1 MTNSNSSDQV
11 FAVVSPRSVGG
22 IPIFDFSDAITS
34 ENISEFYSEESDI
47 RRVCNQ
53 LTDYGFHILSVGAA
67 SISFSGSAQLF
78 RDTFGVQLSTKDR
91 IEISAGQ
98 EVEFFAASTED
109 AERLHQLPQALSSVA
124 EGIAIAQPPE
134 IYESALPPIAPIDP
148 SAYRYFFV
156 PDDIAVMLRASRVH
170 RLGVTGKD
178 VVVAMI
184 DSGHYS
190 HPFFN
195 WHGYRILTTLL
206 GPGQSN
212 PGEDMVGHGTGESA
226 NIFAAAPDI
235 RLLPIKG
242 LSDPVGDFNVAITST
257 PKPQIISN
265 SWGYSVDYQSW
276 AQLKNSNLN
285 FYNYLKTLE
294 ATVASAISSGIIVCF
309 SCGNGTKRGFP
320 SSHPEVISVGG
331 VHVNYPSLSL
341 EASSYASSFPSSLY
355 PGRRCPDLCGLTG
368 KAVNIGGSTRAPS
381 IMLPVQPG
389 ADLDGITPSTGAT
402 NDGWGLFSGTSAAC
416 PQVAGVIALMLEKD
430 PSLTPGAVKKKLM
443 DTARDVTTGTSGTG
457 ESAGP
462 GVDNATGA
470 GLVDAKWAYLVS
482 MGDVLGQFMIASS
495 DKQKQMFESGQI
507 PHDSK
512 DFIADIIDTLRSR

>member
-1 MTNSNSSDQV
+1 MTNYNSNDRV

-22 IPIFDFSDAITS
+22 IPIFDFTDVITS
-34 ENISEFYSEESDI
+34 ENISEFYSEESNV
-47 RRVCNQ
+47 RRVRNQ
-53 LTDYGFHILSVGAA
+53 LADYGFNIQSVTPV
-67 SISFSGSAQLF
+67 SISFSGPSHLF

-91 IEISAGQ
+91 IEVSAGQ
-98 EVEFFAASTED
+98 QVEFFAASTED
-109 AERLHQLPQALSSVA
+109 AQRLRQPPQALASFT

-134 IYESALPPIAPIDP
+134 LYESALPPIAPIDP

-156 PDDIAVMLRASRVH
+156 PDEIAVMLRASRVH
-170 RLGVTGKD
+170 RLDVTGKN

-184 DSGHYS
+184 DSGHYD

-195 WHGYRILTTLL
+195 WHGYRVLTTLL

-212 PGEDMVGHGTGESA
+212 PGDDMVGHGTGESA

-235 RLLPIKG
+235 RLRPIKG
-242 LSDPVGDFNVAITST
+242 LSDPVGDFNVAIASS
-257 PKPQIISN
+257 PKPQIITN
-265 SWGYSVDYQSW
+265 SWGYNVDHQSW
-276 AQLKNSNLN
+276 AQLKSNNISL
-285 FYNYLKTLE
+285 YNYLKTLE
-294 ATVASAISSGIIVCF
+294 ATVASAIASGIVVCF

-341 EASSYASSFPSSLY
+341 EASSYASSFASLLY
-355 PGRRCPDLCGLTG
+355 PGRRCPDVCGLTG
-368 KAVNIGGSTRAPS
+368 KAASISGATRAPS

-389 ADLDGITPSTGAT
+389 ASLDAITPSTGAT

-430 PSLTPGAVKKKLM
+430 PSLTPAAVKNKLM
-443 DTARDVTTGTSGTG
+443 DTARDVTTGSSGTG

-462 GVDNATGA
+462 GVDDATGA

-482 MGDVLGQFMIASS
+482 MGDVVGEFMMASS
-495 DKQKQMFESGQI
+495 EKQKKMLESGQM
-507 PHDSK
+507 PRDSK